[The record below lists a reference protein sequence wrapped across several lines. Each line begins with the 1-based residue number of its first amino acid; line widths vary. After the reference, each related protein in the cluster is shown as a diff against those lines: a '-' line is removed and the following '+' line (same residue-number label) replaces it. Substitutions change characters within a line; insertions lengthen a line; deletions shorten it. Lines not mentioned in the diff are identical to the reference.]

1 MFFRIRSPYLHQ
13 FCNENSSITIGSIAI
28 GAETTGYCGNLGR
41 DDASHPALSNMHR
54 SEPYKDAYHLSNLQ
68 VKHGNSTVRVVQCS
82 LLRYRYG
89 PSCCTT
95 CAGKSNSKNDWHS
108 DDIPKTF
115 R

>member
-54 SEPYKDAYHLSNLQ
+54 SEPYKDAGSPVLTTQ
-68 VKHGNSTVRVVQCS
+68 IPIRAK
-82 LLRYRYG
+82 LLHNMCG
-89 PSCCTT
+89 E
-95 CAGKSNSKNDWHS
+95 KQQQE
-108 DDIPKTF
+108 
-115 R
+115 